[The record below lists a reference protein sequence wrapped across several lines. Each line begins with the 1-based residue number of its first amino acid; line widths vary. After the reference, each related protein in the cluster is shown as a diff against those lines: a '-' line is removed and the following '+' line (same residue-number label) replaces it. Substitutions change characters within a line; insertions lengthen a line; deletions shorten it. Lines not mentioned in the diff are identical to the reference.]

1 MKLFKSAVIPPVAM
15 VMVIIFLLII
25 NLAYSQ
31 NLLTSLGEKQNFLSK
46 RVSSFDPTGGNR
58 DALTIPAGQSA
69 VLAEITG
76 PAAIHHIWMTIS
88 AEAFYGRKLVLR
100 MYWDGEDVPSVEVPV
115 GDFFAVGHGLNR
127 NLVSIP
133 IVRSSEGR
141 ALNCYWYM
149 PFRWS
154 ARITITNEGSRPVN
168 AFYYYIDYRELDDLE
183 PEVRYFHAQYRQ
195 EFPCAPDRN
204 YLILEAVGQG
214 HYVGCNLSVLQRS
227 MGWWGEGDDMI
238 YLDGEEAPSLHGTG
252 SEDYFSD
259 AWGMRVGNN
268 LYYGCSLQEEDF
280 RTGAKATVF
289 RYHLPDPIPFFR
301 SLKVTIE
308 HGHANDRSDYYSSVA
323 YWYQTEPHKPFPALP
338 PVEKRLP
345 FARETSDNFIQ
356 PVWVKT
362 NNGKTTE
369 VTYVDNV
376 SRARISAPAL
386 NHLLTSYYDQTGL
399 RYQAVTSEGAAT
411 GYRAK
416 LTLTVGWADI
426 YDLQIHYLR
435 GPGFGNWSVL
445 RAEPQAEETEYLAL
459 GRVISFSP
467 ETEIDTLTIKDQEL
481 AAEEN
486 EFILEVTGKDDR
498 ATGYELAIIGVNL
511 IPARQN
517 FALDWNIIG
526 PFEAPDMSFLATIY
540 PPETEINL
548 KKTYKGKSDLMVSWQ
563 TFTAPASGF
572 VALNQLMQPN
582 EQAIAYGL
590 TYLYSP
596 EDREV
601 TLLVGSDDGVK
612 LWVNDNLVHTNPAFR
627 GAYPDQDQ
635 VKVSLKKGWNKIL
648 IKVLQGAG
656 GWGYYLRIP
665 DPKSEYRWNAQ
676 PPPEK
681 ID

>member
-1 MKLFKSAVIPPVAM
+1 
-15 VMVIIFLLII
+15 
-25 NLAYSQ
+25 
-31 NLLTSLGEKQNFLSK
+31 
-46 RVSSFDPTGGNR
+46 
-58 DALTIPAGQSA
+58 
-69 VLAEITG
+69 
-76 PAAIHHIWMTIS
+76 
-88 AEAFYGRKLVLR
+88 
-100 MYWDGEDVPSVEVPV
+100 
-115 GDFFAVGHGLNR
+115 
-127 NLVSIP
+127 
-133 IVRSSEGR
+133 
-141 ALNCYWYM
+141 
-149 PFRWS
+149 
-154 ARITITNEGSRPVN
+154 
-168 AFYYYIDYRELDDLE
+168 
-183 PEVRYFHAQYRQ
+183 
-195 EFPCAPDRN
+195 
-204 YLILEAVGQG
+204 
-214 HYVGCNLSVLQRS
+214 
-227 MGWWGEGDDMI
+227 
-238 YLDGEEAPSLHGTG
+238 
-252 SEDYFSD
+252 
-259 AWGMRVGNN
+259 
-268 LYYGCSLQEEDF
+268 
-280 RTGAKATVF
+280 
-289 RYHLPDPIPFFR
+289 
-301 SLKVTIE
+301 
-308 HGHANDRSDYYSSVA
+308 
-323 YWYQTEPHKPFPALP
+323 
-338 PVEKRLP
+338 
-345 FARETSDNFIQ
+345 
-356 PVWVKT
+356 
-362 NNGKTTE
+362 
-369 VTYVDNV
+369 
-376 SRARISAPAL
+376 
-386 NHLLTSYYDQTGL
+386 
-399 RYQAVTSEGAAT
+399 
-411 GYRAK
+411 
-416 LTLTVGWADI
+416 
-426 YDLQIHYLR
+426 

-665 DPKSEYRWNAQ
+665 DPKSEYRWSAQ